1 MVLTLILACKKG
13 GSLNYHLGRRG
24 PERRGGDRERRRGR
38 RRACRATFT
47 RSEVPRPSCS
57 RDWTF
62 LVALA
67 LSGAP
72 LWCSSWNRRAWGLVG
87 VPIKVSVQLGSIWE
101 ALAGEEEPGGR
112 EEQRTSGDGRR
123 GVGKRQHSGGVP
135 F

>member
-1 MVLTLILACKKG
+1 MVCCASLISLKMYVCALTKNFFNK
-13 GSLNYHLGRRG
+13 HLKIVT
-24 PERRGGDRERRRGR
+24 
-38 RRACRATFT
+38 TFT
-47 RSEVPRPSCS
+47 RLEVPRPSCS
-57 RDWTF
+57 RDWTS

-72 LWCSSWNRRAWGLVG
+72 LWRSSWNQRAWGPVG
-87 VPIKVSVQLGSIWE
+87 VPIQVSIQLGSIWE
-101 ALAGEEEPGGR
+101 ALAGEEEHGGR

>member
-1 MVLTLILACKKG
+1 M
-13 GSLNYHLGRRG
+13 
-24 PERRGGDRERRRGR
+24 RRRQGGEGR
-38 RRACRATFT
+38 SSHATFT
-47 RSEVPRPSCS
+47 RLVTIQSLLIIINIKRTGLEVPRPSCS
-57 RDWTF
+57 RDWTS
-62 LVALA
+62 LVALS

-72 LWCSSWNRRAWGLVG
+72 LWRSAWNQRAWGPVG
-87 VPIKVSVQLGSIWE
+87 VPIKVSIQVGSSWE

>member
-1 MVLTLILACKKG
+1 MVSVFVSVSVFVFEIIMVG
-13 GSLNYHLGRRG
+13 HHPEPQHHHQHEEDWRR
-24 PERRGGDRERRRGR
+24 PSH
-38 RRACRATFT
+38 ATFT